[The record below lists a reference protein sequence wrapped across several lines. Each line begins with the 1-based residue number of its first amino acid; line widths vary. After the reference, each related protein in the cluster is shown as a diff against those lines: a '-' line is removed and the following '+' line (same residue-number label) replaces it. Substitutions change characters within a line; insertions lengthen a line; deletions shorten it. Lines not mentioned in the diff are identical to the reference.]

1 MEETEDDGEDEY
13 ITLVQFV
20 TDVIHKYLVVLVL
33 SVYYS
38 CALKKK
44 YILHIKCIQ
53 NVPQCRSDHLLLG
66 EIYLKHSNGRQKFS
80 FLYISSISAH

>member
-20 TDVIHKYLVVLVL
+20 TDVIHNDLVVLVL

-38 CALKKK
+38 CAFIFLNTS
-44 YILHIKCIQ
+44 YRF
-53 NVPQCRSDHLLLG
+53 NVFKTYHNVVQIIYYLG
-66 EIYLKHSNGRQKFS
+66 
-80 FLYISSISAH
+80 

>member
-20 TDVIHKYLVVLVL
+20 ADVIHNDLVVLVL

-38 CALKKK
+38 CVFIFL
-44 YILHIKCIQ
+44 I
-53 NVPQCRSDHLLLG
+53 HLTDLM
-66 EIYLKHSNGRQKFS
+66 YSKRTTMS
-80 FLYISSISAH
+80 FR